1 MVQARIAGKWTE
13 WMQRGLA
20 ALLCLCLVFWSSQP
34 VTSHIPDVVATIQD
48 HAEMIETHGHSHGF
62 EEDLAWALH
71 GHSHDVADHDHSP
84 ALLVRGSFAEAWDVP
99 QAAGSPA
106 GPSWRPGPVYRHER
120 PPRV

>member
-1 MVQARIAGKWTE
+1 MVQVRITVKWTGL
-13 WMQRGLA
+13 MQRGLA

-34 VTSHIPDVVATIQD
+34 VTSHIPDVLATLQD

-84 ALLVRGSFAEAWDVP
+84 ALLLRGSYVATWDAP
-99 QAAGSPA
+99 EAAGFSA
-106 GPSWRPGPVYRHER
+106 RHFWRPGPVYRHER